1 MHLVVMLI
9 EFQFFTSR
17 QVLYFV
23 IGIRVSLNPG
33 GQSAR

>member
-23 IGIRVSLNPG
+23 IGIRVGMTPPG
-33 GQSAR
+33 